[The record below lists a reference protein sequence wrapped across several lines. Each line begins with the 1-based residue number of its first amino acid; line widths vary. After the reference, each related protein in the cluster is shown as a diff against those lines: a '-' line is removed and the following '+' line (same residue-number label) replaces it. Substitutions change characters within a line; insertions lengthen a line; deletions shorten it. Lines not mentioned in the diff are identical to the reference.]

1 MYVKVEDLK
10 EGDILLDDVMGKT
23 PVPLMEKETAL
34 TNWHIK
40 ILEAF
45 LVNEVAVAEGPLSEA
60 IIEKEVLEERKSNK
74 AAPSPSK
81 QTDFFQNYLQS
92 VEEHKREFQKWQA
105 GGGIDIV
112 KIREMILPLLDK
124 AISNPEIFW
133 EISNYVEKG
142 NYFSH
147 HSISTGLLSGVIA
160 MQLNYERGMVVQAAL
175 AGTLADC
182 GMARINPRILL
193 KETSLTAGEKKE
205 VDNHPFSSYKMVKDI
220 KLLKP
225 EAKLAVFQHHERL
238 DGSGYVNGVKAEKLL
253 PISRVVALADVF
265 HAMTTDRPYRERQL
279 IFKVLEMF
287 RQDFFGLFDLS
298 AVKALTNLFTKLP
311 SGTAVQLSDG
321 QMATILFMKQQ
332 HPTRP
337 LLQLKDETILDLE
350 KRRDLYIEK
359 IFG

>member
-1 MYVKVEDLK
+1 MYVKVENLK
-10 EGDILLDDVMGKT
+10 EGHILLDDVIGKS

-45 LVNEVAVAEGPLSEA
+45 LVNEVAIVEGQLSEVVA
-60 IIEKEVLEERKSNK
+60 KTETSEEKKSNK
-74 AAPSPSK
+74 ITPVPS
-81 QTDFFQNYLQS
+81 QRTDFFQHYLQS
-92 VEEHKREFQKWQA
+92 VEEHKKEFQKWQA
-105 GGGIDIV
+105 GSGVDIV

-124 AISNPEIFW
+124 AIDNPDVFW
-133 EISNYVEKG
+133 KISNYVEKG
-142 NYFSH
+142 NYISH
-147 HSISTGLLSGVIA
+147 HSISTGLLSGMIA
-160 MQLNYERGMVVQAAL
+160 MQLDYEKGMVVQSAL

-193 KETSLTAGEKKE
+193 KETSLTAGERKE
-205 VDNHPFSSYKMVKDI
+205 VDNHPFLSYKMVKDI
-220 KLLKP
+220 KLLKQ

-253 PISRVVALADVF
+253 LISRIVALADVF
-265 HAMTTDRPYRERQL
+265 HAMTAERPYRDRQL

-287 RQDFFGLFDLS
+287 RQDFFGQFDLS

-311 SGTAVQLSDG
+311 SGTTVQLSDG
-321 QMATILFMKQQ
+321 QIATILFMKQQ
-332 HPTRP
+332 QPTRP
-337 LLQLKDETILDLE
+337 LLQLQKDDTILDLE

-359 IFG
+359 IL